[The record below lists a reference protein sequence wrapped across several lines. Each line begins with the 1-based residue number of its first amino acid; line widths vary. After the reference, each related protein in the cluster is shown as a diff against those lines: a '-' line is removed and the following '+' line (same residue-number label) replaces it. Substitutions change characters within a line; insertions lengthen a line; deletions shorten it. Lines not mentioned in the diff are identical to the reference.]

1 MNPEPTPRDAPQ
13 DAGDGGALKNLRPAR
28 SLALLLAACL
38 FLLIGI
44 RLNELRPLFG
54 GSGLGLVII
63 VGSIAGAF
71 VAASSVLIRAVRVR
85 RRVRVP
91 AHRSGRKSSTLVLL
105 LGPVVALDLVGIISA
120 AVN

>member
-1 MNPEPTPRDAPQ
+1 MNPEPPLLDASQSARDR
-13 DAGDGGALKNLRPAR
+13 DVLKNLRPAR
-28 SLALLLAACL
+28 SLALLLGACL

-63 VGSIAGAF
+63 IGSMTGAF
-71 VAASSVLIRAVRVR
+71 VAASSVLIRALGVR

-91 AHRSGRKSSTLVLL
+91 AHRIGRKSSVLVLL
-105 LGPVVALDLVGIISA
+105 LGTVVALDLVGIIAA